1 MGREYEG
8 ILRTTFITDD
18 KGIITRVIDKVKTK
32 DHTNQILNL
41 WLVICSQ
48 IISAL

>member
-1 MGREYEG
+1 
-8 ILRTTFITDD
+8 
-18 KGIITRVIDKVKTK
+18 VKTK
-32 DHTNQILNL
+32 DHTNQILDL